1 MKKSNPKDRI
11 ATVSD
16 EYGNNII
23 LHNNDA
29 RMVVYLKLKAE
40 SKKRKVGIINFA
52 TRTLYVKRNS
62 AKHLFRKDG
71 SYGFNHKLLSETK
84 RFDSVRLQDENSEWL
99 IPVSFILDN
108 GSFLHFKGDG
118 FERQIFIQLN
128 KIDDFKRETK
138 F

>member
-1 MKKSNPKDRI
+1 MKKSIPKDKI
-11 ATVSD
+11 VTVSD

-29 RMVVYLKLKAE
+29 RMVVYLKLKSE
-40 SKKRKVGIINFA
+40 SKKRRLGIINFA

-62 AKHLFRKDG
+62 AKHLFRKDS

-84 RFDSVRLQDENSEWL
+84 KFDSVRLQDENSEWL
-99 IPVSFILDN
+99 IPVKFILDN
-108 GSFLHFKGDG
+108 GSFLHFKADG

-128 KIDDFKRETK
+128 KIYDFKRENK

>member
-40 SKKRKVGIINFA
+40 SKKRKVGIINYA

-99 IPVSFILDN
+99 IPVSFILNN